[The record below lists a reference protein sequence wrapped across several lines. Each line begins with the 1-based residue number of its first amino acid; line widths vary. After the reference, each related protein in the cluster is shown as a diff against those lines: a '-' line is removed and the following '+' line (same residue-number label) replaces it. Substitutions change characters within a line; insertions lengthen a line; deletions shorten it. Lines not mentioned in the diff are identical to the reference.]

1 MNTFFKFW
9 AGLLALLAL
18 GAAFLGIFRL
28 LVFATACEDPFIR
41 IIQETSSAIRQDAAD
56 GDVFLRRAK
65 AYHTLGKLEKAAAD
79 YSRAITLGRNEAA
92 VYLARGKCY
101 SDLEQNTVALQDVLH
116 AHELAPP
123 TAGSYHRL
131 ADIYTSMANYDEA
144 RKAFEKGLALSPT
157 NAGLL
162 TCQAR
167 LFLKTRDRKAAARGF
182 DAALAADPAF
192 AFAYFCRGKLHAQ
205 QRARAQAIRDFSM
218 VIYAPPTTCY
228 LRRLQLSACLERAQ
242 ILHKRNQP
250 AFWLDFGRILRA
262 VFRMKLTDLKIR
274 AAEAGW
280 LPMARTAADS
290 DPFSPAAQE

>member
-1 MNTFFKFW
+1 MNKFMKFS
-9 AGLLALLAL
+9 AGVLALLAL
-18 GAAFLGIFRL
+18 GTAVLGIFRL
-28 LVFATACEDPFIR
+28 LVSATACEDPFIR
-41 IIQETSSAIRQDAAD
+41 VIQETSIAIRQNAMD
-56 GDVFLRRAK
+56 GAVFLRRAR
-65 AYHTLGKLEKAAAD
+65 AYHELGKLEKAAAD

-101 SDLEQNTVALQDVLH
+101 SDLEQNTVALQNVLH

-157 NAGLL
+157 NASLL

-192 AFAYFCRGKLHAQ
+192 AFAYFCRGKLHAK
-205 QRARAQAIRDFSM
+205 QRAPERAIRDFTM
-218 VIYAPPTTCY
+218 VINAPPTSCY
-228 LRRLQLSACLERAQ
+228 LRRLQLSACLARAE
-242 ILHKRNQP
+242 ILHARNRP

-262 VFRMKLTDLKIR
+262 VFRLKLIDLKIR
-274 AAEAGW
+274 AAEAGR
-280 LPMARTAADS
+280 LPLLRTAAYV
-290 DPFSPAAQE
+290 SPESSSTPD